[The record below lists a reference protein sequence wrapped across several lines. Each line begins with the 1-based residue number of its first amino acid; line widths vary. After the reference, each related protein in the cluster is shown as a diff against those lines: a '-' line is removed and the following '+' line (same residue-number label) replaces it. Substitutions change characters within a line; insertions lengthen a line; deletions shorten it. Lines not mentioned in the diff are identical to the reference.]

1 MQARE
6 CALLILGQSSASRRK
21 TAIYLRSTNNI
32 ETREMKESLFADAR
46 AGLAGAAD
54 ASPKP
59 RKAISG
65 SWIEQMRGC
74 LVQAKEEECER

>member
-1 MQARE
+1 
-6 CALLILGQSSASRRK
+6 
-21 TAIYLRSTNNI
+21 
-32 ETREMKESLFADAR
+32 MKESLFADAR